1 MPMERNTIQ
10 HYKNVAEKTSCTRVQ
25 DLGFTHHIE
34 VASLPTEKQK
44 QFLQLAKVEYC
55 PIGDGYRCF
64 IKINSLWGWHVCT
77 LNTQNSKK

>member
-10 HYKNVAEKTSCTRVQ
+10 HYKNVAEKTSSNRLE
-25 DLGFTHHIE
+25 DLSFTHHIE

-55 PIGDGYRCF
+55 PNR
-64 IKINSLWGWHVCT
+64 GWIQVFY
-77 LNTQNSKK
+77 